1 MPGPSN
7 KRKGKTKSKR
17 KSGNL
22 PQQFPKNNATEPVSD
37 DFEPIDG
44 DVPLE
49 PPEWVWHH
57 SNLSSPPSSP
67 SPPSLRTPPPI
78 AFDLSDLKK
87 ELPELPHIGIGEDV
101 SRIVEQVLLQDP
113 FLYDPG
119 NGPRVRDARAFMAS
133 FFARPP
139 ALEDPLCAEFAQEEV
154 YQMLSTVLPDETA
167 LIVWYNK
174 SRLLS
179 RVCPACQRLY
189 QIGDALPDL
198 IDEERPSDKSL
209 SPQLLQEQRISG
221 LCSPVCF
228 VVASFNYPGAIKS
241 AWGCMED
248 EMDDAAWDLLNVA
261 EESSASNDVSR
272 TLGMVVKMTRLHDL
286 GLAQLCFDSED
297 VTFLRDAAVSGDR
310 VVS

>member
-101 SRIVEQVLLQDP
+101 SRTVEQVLLQDP

-139 ALEDPLCAEFAQEEV
+139 ALE
-154 YQMLSTVLPDETA
+154 
-167 LIVWYNK
+167 
-174 SRLLS
+174 
-179 RVCPACQRLY
+179 
-189 QIGDALPDL
+189 
-198 IDEERPSDKSL
+198 
-209 SPQLLQEQRISG
+209 
-221 LCSPVCF
+221 
-228 VVASFNYPGAIKS
+228 
-241 AWGCMED
+241 
-248 EMDDAAWDLLNVA
+248 
-261 EESSASNDVSR
+261 VSR
-272 TLGMVVKMTRLHDL
+272 SAELPAPGPECRGANPTLRRILYVQNSLKRRFIRCCPLSCRMRRLWWVADL
-286 GLAQLCFDSED
+286 PHCCFYVADQ
-297 VTFLRDAAVSGDR
+297 AM
-310 VVS
+310 